1 MRTNIRRGVVAFT
14 LLVSAVFLTPSIGAM
29 LEQGAAQGRQAV
41 KSLRLYIFDLG
52 NIPVNDPK
60 GLFSEPL
67 KVSPGGCC
75 TIVGHLIVHPRGTLL
90 WDTGVVPDAQ
100 IGSGKSGMAVPGKR
114 SLKQQLA
121 EIGYSPKDITYLALS
136 HFHFDHTANV
146 NDYQSSTWIVQEPER
161 DAMLA
166 KMAGKQVPGTSQPEP
181 SHYNALQKSK
191 TIILANIDDY
201 DVFGDGTVVIKPAPG
216 HTPGQQ
222 VLVLKLPK
230 TGPVM
235 LAGDL
240 YHFPEERAAR
250 LVPTIESDREQS
262 RASRVVIEDY
272 VKKNGI
278 KMWIEHDTHLYETL
292 KKSPSYIE

>member
-14 LLVSAVFLTPSIGAM
+14 LVVSAVFLTPSAGAIR
-29 LEQGAAQGRQAV
+29 EPGAAQEGRQAV

-75 TIVGHLIVHPRGTLL
+75 TIVGHLIVHPKGTLL

-121 EIGYSPKDITYLALS
+121 EIGYSPKDITYLAFS
-136 HFHFDHTANV
+136 HFHFDHTANA

-166 KMAGKQVPGTSQPEP
+166 KLAGKQVPGTSQPEP
-181 SHYNALQKSK
+181 GHYSALQKSK

-230 TGPVM
+230 TGTVM
-235 LAGDL
+235 LAGDPKSI
-240 YHFPEERAAR
+240 HAEVGFE
-250 LVPTIESDREQS
+250 LVLE
-262 RASRVVIEDY
+262 A
-272 VKKNGI
+272 
-278 KMWIEHDTHLYETL
+278 L
-292 KKSPSYIE
+292 